1 MRAGIRQKRRCCDDR
16 CCFAAARDVQRR
28 SVTVDPLLDDL
39 AALDVE
45 FVDAPAAPFA
55 SILLWL
61 A

>member
-1 MRAGIRQKRRCCDDR
+1 MRQKRRCCDDR
-16 CCFAAARDVQRR
+16 CRFAGARDVQRR

-45 FVDAPAAPFA
+45 FVDAPAHPFA
-55 SILLWL
+55 WILLWL